1 MNTQERRR
9 RRRKPQSGGVKKAY
23 ARIGG
28 KIIEVEMIDDPAPK
42 NQRTPITLDEN
53 GNTIEVTRDQKTER
67 HRDFRSLAEAILGQ
81 IFKS

>member
-1 MNTQERRR
+1 
-9 RRRKPQSGGVKKAY
+9 
-23 ARIGG
+23 
-28 KIIEVEMIDDPAPK
+28 MIDDPAPK

-53 GNTIEVTRDQKTER
+53 GNTIEVTRDQKTEM